1 MRPLFFIPLSA
12 LFFLLIGCNST
23 TITPSP
29 SPSPTLQAT
38 AVNKSINTLIATAL
52 PTLPP
57 TALSTPTVATLSPTA
72 TNTAP
77 PVVTKTPV
85 PTLEAPTA
93 TKVILPT
100 PPATTATKLA
110 VPTMPPAPTSSAP
123 AIAISDIAG
132 VQSFSG
138 LGQNHVP
145 FPVNYPMR
153 PPVGGDHVSVWQ
165 NCGIY
170 EEPVIDEQAVH
181 SMEHGAVWIA
191 YQPSLALP
199 AVQKLRSYARGN
211 AYVLMSPYPGLSHAV
226 AITAWGLQLRLTD
239 VNDPRIALFV
249 SKHANG
255 PQTPEKGAR
264 CSGGVGS
271 PVER

>member
-1 MRPLFFIPLSA
+1 MLLLLSGCATATASPTPAPA
-12 LFFLLIGCNST
+12 LLPSLSITAVATS
-23 TITPSP
+23 IASVTPSP
-29 SPSPTLQAT
+29 ILQAT
-38 AVNKSINTLIATAL
+38 NRPAT
-52 PTLPP
+52 
-57 TALSTPTVATLSPTA
+57 ATLSPLVVAPTLTSMAVATA
-72 TNTAP
+72 AAAPTLPTTAP
-77 PVVTKTPV
+77 TQSAV
-85 PTLEAPTA
+85 A
-93 TKVILPT
+93 TM
-100 PPATTATKLA
+100 A
-110 VPTMPPAPTSSAP
+110 PAPTRSASSAP
-123 AIAISDIAG
+123 AATSDIAG

-226 AITAWGLQLRLTD
+226 VLTAWGLQLRLID